1 MSSVISRIAA
11 LMSCA
16 CLLLVLASCASL
28 LQTGKIRNDV
38 GIVIDKASLQGNY
51 LAEKSAREVG
61 LLIEDINSD
70 IQANERTIFDFTNET
85 LDRIQSQ
92 IDNYLQ
98 ALGQAQ
104 DELLQLEDMAYLDI
118 SSIVNSIP
126 FLKDRLFIRSIKG
139 YTQAYRAEGYYTIAL
154 VGNAFDTNA
163 AIEVSIDGK
172 ALPAT
177 SIQQKRQYETAFT
190 IPSKQLNSYFNDLE
204 IGRVNVEIRAS
215 MEKKPNF
222 FNYRFQLLLLP
233 RFPLSYTLKI
243 ANEKQTGWSEPAL
256 ALNSI
261 IVPASGDSGTW
272 TAAYPISVSV
282 PAEYKKAA
290 KVLKE
295 KTGCSATYAP
305 SDWIRYSKPIYSE
318 INDR

>member
-1 MSSVISRIAA
+1 MPRLLCQKYIALSVSFELTTATHFKDRNYNHIKGATMSSVISRIAA

-104 DELLQLEDMAYLDI
+104 DELL
-118 SSIVNSIP
+118 
-126 FLKDRLFIRSIKG
+126 
-139 YTQAYRAEGYYTIAL
+139 
-154 VGNAFDTNA
+154 
-163 AIEVSIDGK
+163 
-172 ALPAT
+172 
-177 SIQQKRQYETAFT
+177 
-190 IPSKQLNSYFNDLE
+190 
-204 IGRVNVEIRAS
+204 
-215 MEKKPNF
+215 
-222 FNYRFQLLLLP
+222 
-233 RFPLSYTLKI
+233 
-243 ANEKQTGWSEPAL
+243 
-256 ALNSI
+256 
-261 IVPASGDSGTW
+261 
-272 TAAYPISVSV
+272 
-282 PAEYKKAA
+282 
-290 KVLKE
+290 
-295 KTGCSATYAP
+295 
-305 SDWIRYSKPIYSE
+305 
-318 INDR
+318 